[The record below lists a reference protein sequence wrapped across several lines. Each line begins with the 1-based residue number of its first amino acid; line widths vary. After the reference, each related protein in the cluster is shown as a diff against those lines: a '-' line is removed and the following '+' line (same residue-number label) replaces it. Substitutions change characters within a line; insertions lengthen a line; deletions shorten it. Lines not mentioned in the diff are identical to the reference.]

1 MIKISNLNIRI
12 KEKGLKKDFIISK
25 LKVSKKT
32 FYSRMKT
39 LEFKPE
45 EYSILKSMGLT

>member
-1 MIKISNLNIRI
+1 MIKIDNLNIRI
-12 KEKGLKKDFIISK
+12 KERGLKKDFIISK
-25 LKVSKKT
+25 LKISKKT

-39 LEFKPE
+39 LEFKAD